1 MQLLGLGLIPFFLST
16 LFQYLFAALD
26 AQKSF
31 FLSTLVGSSLRL
43 VLLLV
48 LIPPFHFVGPAIAF
62 VCAEI
67 LTVGLWIFQL
77 HKLGYPAHM
86 LSILWRPLL
95 AGTAMAGILYL
106 ALDAPLIWQLTGAAG
121 SLVAYGILLLVLR
134 TFSSEEVVQAR
145 EGLAFVSP
153 FVASWAKKLRRN
165 S

>member
-1 MQLLGLGLIPFFLST
+1 
-16 LFQYLFAALD
+16 
-26 AQKSF
+26 
-31 FLSTLVGSSLRL
+31 
-43 VLLLV
+43 
-48 LIPPFHFVGPAIAF
+48 
-62 VCAEI
+62 
-67 LTVGLWIFQL
+67 
-77 HKLGYPAHM
+77 
-86 LSILWRPLL
+86 
-95 AGTAMAGILYL
+95 MAGILYL